1 LRAVRCGDRLVIL
14 LPALASGGG
23 CSFAHDM
30 SSGAAAQELRL
41 SIAGAGHTPDHRVNL
56 GALTLHFFRVQALE
70 KSGRRGC
77 P

>member
-1 LRAVRCGDRLVIL
+1 
-14 LPALASGGG
+14 
-23 CSFAHDM
+23 M